1 VLAHASG
8 ISESPHARSGVS
20 ESRCSFRLDAV
31 VRAAA
36 VALPLLVY
44 APLAHGAGLDR
55 LLDHD
60 AIAGRPLVYQRRAV
74 RALCP

>member
-1 VLAHASG
+1 
-8 ISESPHARSGVS
+8 
-20 ESRCSFRLDAV
+20 
-31 VRAAA
+31 
-36 VALPLLVY
+36 VY

-55 LLDHD
+55 LLDPD